1 MRHDHERA
9 GLLELAGQLLHHQR
23 RYGVERRGR
32 FVHQQ
37 NVGLHGQRTGDAQ
50 TLLLAARKT
59 QTRFFELVLD
69 LVPQGGASQGV
80 FDQLVEHDAVAHS
93 HAART
98 VGDVVVDAHGKRV
111 GALKHHAHALAQT
124 ADVVIAQDILT
135 IERNLALDAA
145 ILDAV
150 VHAVKAAQQRGLSA
164 ARRPDK
170 RGDLLVADLDIHV
183 LERMMVAIEQVEALD
198 VDARRRGGKILC
210 RGASRIPNLA
220 LVRGLGL
227 RFHEFFKLRGL
238 HSRSSRHTAYLHI
251 DINSAVS
258 IVEIAAHMHVSALS
272 SVCKGTLAMRRAA
285 RW

>member
-1 MRHDHERA
+1 M
-9 GLLELAGQLLHHQR
+9 
-23 RYGVERRGR
+23 
-32 FVHQQ
+32 
-37 NVGLHGQRTGDAQ
+37 
-50 TLLLAARKT
+50 
-59 QTRFFELVLD
+59 
-69 LVPQGGASQGV
+69 
-80 FDQLVEHDAVAHS
+80 
-93 HAART
+93 
-98 VGDVVVDAHGKRV
+98 
-111 GALKHHAHALAQT
+111 
-124 ADVVIAQDILT
+124 T

-164 ARRPDK
+164 ARRPDE
-170 RGDLLVADLDIHV
+170 RGNLLVADLDIHV
-183 LERMMVAIEQVEALD
+183 LERMVVAIEQVEALNID
-198 VDARRRGGKILC
+198 SRRRGGKILC

-258 IVEIAAHMHVSALS
+258 IVGIAAHMHVSALS

>member
-1 MRHDHERA
+1 M
-9 GLLELAGQLLHHQR
+9 
-23 RYGVERRGR
+23 
-32 FVHQQ
+32 
-37 NVGLHGQRTGDAQ
+37 
-50 TLLLAARKT
+50 
-59 QTRFFELVLD
+59 
-69 LVPQGGASQGV
+69 P
-80 FDQLVEHDAVAHS
+80 
-93 HAART
+93 
-98 VGDVVVDAHGKRV
+98 
-111 GALKHHAHALAQT
+111 
-124 ADVVIAQDILT
+124 
-135 IERNLALDAA
+135 A

-164 ARRPDK
+164 ARRPDE

-183 LERMMVAIEQVEALD
+183 LERMVVAIEQVEALD

-220 LVRGLGL
+220 LMRGLGL

-238 HSRSSRHTAYLHI
+238 HSRSSRHTAHLHI

-258 IVEIAAHMHVSALS
+258 IVGIAAHTHVSTLS